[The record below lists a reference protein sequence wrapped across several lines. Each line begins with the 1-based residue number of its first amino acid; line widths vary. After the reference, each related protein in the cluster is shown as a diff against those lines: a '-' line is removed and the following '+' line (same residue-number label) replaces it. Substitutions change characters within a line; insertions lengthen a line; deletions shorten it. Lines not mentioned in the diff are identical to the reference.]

1 MRDKQIN
8 YKSELILS
16 NFLDEYL
23 HNLWFVNLNVLF
35 LLNNLSLNLIK
46 FITYNYYK
54 IKLYYCNIILFNKI
68 YY

>member
-54 IKLYYCNIILFNKI
+54 IKLYYSNIILFNKI

>member
-16 NFLDEYL
+16 NFLDEYI

-35 LLNNLSLNLIK
+35 LLNDLSLYLIK

-54 IKLYYCNIILFNKI
+54 IKLYYSNIILFNKI

>member
-35 LLNNLSLNLIK
+35 LLNDLSLYLIK

-54 IKLYYCNIILFNKI
+54 IKLYYSNIILFNKI

>member
-35 LLNNLSLNLIK
+35 LLNDLSLNLIK

-54 IKLYYCNIILFNKI
+54 IKLYYSNIILFNKI

>member
-1 MRDKQIN
+1 MRVKQIN

-35 LLNNLSLNLIK
+35 LLNDLSLNLIK

-54 IKLYYCNIILFNKI
+54 IKLYYSNIILFNKI